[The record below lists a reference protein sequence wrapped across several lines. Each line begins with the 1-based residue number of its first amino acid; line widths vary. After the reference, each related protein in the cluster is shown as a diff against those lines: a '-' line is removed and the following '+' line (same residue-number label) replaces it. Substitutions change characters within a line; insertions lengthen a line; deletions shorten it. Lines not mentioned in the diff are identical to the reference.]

1 MNQNPLEFIKMNDP
15 ELFNNIGANRN
26 LAFQDGPLSL
36 KHKLLIAL
44 ALDAAHGATNGV
56 KSLAKQALDAGA
68 TKGEIMEALRVTYFI
83 TGVGSIYTAAQALH
97 EIIKDGVK
105 NS

>member
-1 MNQNPLEFIKMNDP
+1 MNQNPLDFLKEVDP
-15 ELFNNIGANRN
+15 DLFKNITTTRN

-68 TKGEIMEALRVTYFI
+68 TKEEIMDTLRVAYFI
-83 TGVGSIYTAAQALH
+83 TGVGSIYTAAQGLR
-97 EIIKDGVK
+97 EMF
-105 NS
+105 